1 MGLFKRKERLRGSA
15 RVISTSVAPHNA
27 TFGNITM
34 DIVVEV
40 PGVPAYAHTYR
51 KTIMAVSKWPSP
63 GIVLPV
69 TVDPDDHDDVDVPW
83 DEVPK
88 NSEVAKLQ
96 AEQMA
101 ALLRGGQM
109 TDAGPTGQAVGPPTV
124 TTSGQF
130 NVVAGQSNADPVE
143 RLEKLAK
150 LRAAGIIDDN
160 QFAQLRAQILEQAGL
175 D

>member
-15 RVISTSVAPHNA
+15 RVISTSVPPHNA
-27 TFGNITM
+27 TYGNITM

-40 PGVPAYAHTYR
+40 SGVPAYAHTYR

-63 GIVLPV
+63 GMVLPV
-69 TVDPDDHDDVDVPW
+69 TVDPDDPGDVEVPW
-83 DEVPK
+83 DDVPK

-109 TDAGPTGQAVGPPTV
+109 ADAGPAVA
-124 TTSGQF
+124 TSGQF
-130 NVVAGQSNADPVE
+130 SVVASQSNADPVE

>member
-15 RVISTSVAPHNA
+15 RVISTSVPAHNA
-27 TFGNITM
+27 TYSNITM

-40 PGVPAYAHTYR
+40 PGVPAYAHNYR
-51 KTIMAVSKWPSP
+51 KSIVAVSKWPSP
-63 GIVLPV
+63 GVVL
-69 TVDPDDHDDVDVPW
+69 VDPDDHADVDVPW

-101 ALLRGGQM
+101 ALLRGGQIA
-109 TDAGPTGQAVGPPTV
+109 DAGPGVA
-124 TTSGQF
+124 TSGQF
-130 NVVAGQSNADPVE
+130 SVVAGQSNADPVE

>member
-27 TFGNITM
+27 SYGNITM

-40 PGVPAYAHTYR
+40 PGVPAYAHNYR
-51 KTIMAVSKWPSP
+51 KSIMAVSKWPSP

-69 TVDPDDHDDVDVPW
+69 TVAPDDLGDVDVPW

-101 ALLRGGQM
+101 TLLRGGQM
-109 TDAGPTGQAVGPPTV
+109 ADAGPAVA
-124 TTSGQF
+124 TSGQF
-130 NVVAGQSNADPVE
+130 SVVASQSSGDPVE

>member
-15 RVISTSVAPHNA
+15 RVISTSVPAHNA
-27 TFGNITM
+27 TYSNITM

-40 PGVPAYAHTYR
+40 PGVPAYAHNYR
-51 KTIMAVSKWPSP
+51 KSIMAVSKWPSP
-63 GIVLPV
+63 GMVLPV
-69 TVDPDDHDDVDVPW
+69 TVDPDDPGDVEVPW

-109 TDAGPTGQAVGPPTV
+109 ADAGPTVA
-124 TTSGQF
+124 TSGQF
-130 NVVAGQSNADPVE
+130 DVVASQSSADPVE